1 MCEMSEENSFNSS
14 EDSDRVGKII
24 LSLSMDVLGF
34 RMLWHFVW
42 WWALLHHILCNA
54 HQESRVV
61 AWICQS
67 CRLHLGYIHFTIV
80 YCFIFK
86 FLTFWSGLYLS
97 TKEGS
102 FLFCLS
108 CSDLPKHG
116 ASFHNLGTIGKPL
129 ISSKRVHWVGFIM
142 FWAIL

>member
-42 WWALLHHILCNA
+42 WWALHHILCNA

-80 YCFIFK
+80 YCFIFR

-97 TKEGS
+97 TKEDS
-102 FLFCLS
+102 LFVLFVMFRSSETWCLFS
-108 CSDLPKHG
+108 QSWYGWKALD
-116 ASFHNLGTIGKPL
+116 
-129 ISSKRVHWVGFIM
+129 
-142 FWAIL
+142 